1 LEFDP
6 PQPLSKTPRAK
17 RAMITDVRI
26 SVIPA
31 LYVVQPRKHLIV
43 GYLGGGGASM
53 HTLVPIHR
61 YLYYTV
67 RK

>member
-1 LEFDP
+1 
-6 PQPLSKTPRAK
+6 
-17 RAMITDVRI
+17 MITDVRI

-61 YLYYTV
+61 YRYYTM